1 MKMKYL
7 QYHEPDEQGR
17 DRVICVSTQ
26 EAINTSR
33 TTAYR
38 HGYSYTS
45 DQEALEDFIAVN
57 WAYWVDE

>member
-1 MKMKYL
+1 MKYL
-7 QYHEPDEQGR
+7 QYHEPDENDNLR
-17 DRVICVSTQ
+17 IIRVSTEQ
-26 EAINTSR
+26 AINTSR

-38 HGYSYTS
+38 HGYSYTN